1 MKDNP
6 LPPTFKVYILI
17 KLHRNKLTL
26 LTVDP
31 LDKKEKPPVKNS
43 EGFLIYEY
51 KDIPPGKVEI
61 KLKTS
66 KNTLIIWTS

>member
-1 MKDNP
+1 
-6 LPPTFKVYILI
+6 
-17 KLHRNKLTL
+17 
-26 LTVDP
+26 

>member
-6 LPPTFKVYILI
+6 LPPTFKVFILI

-51 KDIPPGKVEI
+51 
-61 KLKTS
+61 
-66 KNTLIIWTS
+66 

>member
-6 LPPTFKVYILI
+6 LPPTF

-51 KDIPPGKVEI
+51 
-61 KLKTS
+61 
-66 KNTLIIWTS
+66 